1 MLEILFTSIYSLQS
15 NMSKTNKEKRNIVN
29 TVLFVMYFVHQMF
42 VLLQDFTGRLLQAVR
57 ELLVIIS
64 LVFS

>member
-1 MLEILFTSIYSLQS
+1 MLEILFKSIYSLQS

>member
-64 LVFS
+64 LVFA

>member
-1 MLEILFTSIYSLQS
+1 MLEILFKSIYSLQS

-64 LVFS
+64 LVFA